1 MHSLAFFSLAAVAA
15 ASVTPPGLSH
25 HVEGIEVPIAK
36 EVIPAITVVQENRT
50 YAVKLECAGCPFASW
65 PRPHE
70 AEWQHPP
77 PDNSLMLMFKL
88 DESNSAL
95 LLDDHRIFPLDPM
108 PLHIGAMQVPND
120 LDKGAL
126 DLQMVRGF
134 KPDTPGRMRFPLQYE
149 HSVFRADAP
158 GSMWLQFNVTGLAFG
173 ENAGPFRLGQKVV
186 QVLLRAEHRD
196 EEYKLS
202 IGDVQIVEA
211 KNMAQAPRME
221 CGKLA
226 MMKTAFDPT
235 EWDKYG
241 KFGTWSR
248 TWNLV
253 IGRLGEYWS
262 DNLQDNMMLLPL
274 VALFAVSI
282 VMASRLYQSRQQ
294 DDGNS
299 DAETALLGRYAPPP
313 YRDIPV
319 IKIEEYD

>member
-15 ASVTPPGLSH
+15 ASITPPGLSH
-25 HVEGIEVPIAK
+25 HVEGIEVPVAK

-50 YAVKLECAGCPFASW
+50 YAVKLECAGCPFVSW
-65 PRPHE
+65 QRPHE

-134 KPDTPGRMRFPLQYE
+134 KLDTPDRMRFPLQYE
-149 HSVFRADAP
+149 HSVFRADGP

-173 ENAGPFRLGQKVV
+173 ENAEPFRLGQKVV

-235 EWDKYG
+235 EWDEYG

-262 DNLQDNMMLLPL
+262 DHLEDNMMLLPL

-294 DDGNS
+294 DDGDL